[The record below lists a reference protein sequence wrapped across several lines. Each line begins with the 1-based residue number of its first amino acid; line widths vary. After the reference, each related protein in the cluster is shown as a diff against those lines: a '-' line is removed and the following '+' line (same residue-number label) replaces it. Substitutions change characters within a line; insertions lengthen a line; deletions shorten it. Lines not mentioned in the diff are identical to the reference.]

1 MDFAHSHMLP
11 LLWLIPLLVIFLA
24 VAFRRKRRALTTF
37 IHHDLLEQLT
47 SSVSRRKQT
56 LKVALLV
63 LAALLTVLAL
73 ARPQYGKKLQMSKRK
88 GIDIV
93 IVMDTSESMLAEDI
107 KPNRLQ
113 RAKHEVST
121 LIDRLQGDR
130 VALVAFA
137 GQSFIQCPLTL
148 DYGAAK
154 MFLDIIDTNLIPEPG
169 TAIGKAIERAAG
181 VFDQQERKY
190 KVMILITDGEDH
202 RSDPVAA
209 AKKAAEEG
217 IRIYTIGVGSPGGVP
232 IPIRGQQGGLLE
244 YKKDRFGET
253 VMSKLDEIALQNI
266 ALEADGKYFRA
277 TMGEM
282 ELDRIL
288 EDLSKLE
295 RRELKSREL
304 TLGEDRYQFFVL
316 ATVLLL
322 TAEAMLGDRKRRR
335 RDERATD

>member
-1 MDFAHSHMLP
+1 MNFAYAHMLP
-11 LLWLIPLLVIFLA
+11 LLWLVPLLVIFLIM
-24 VAFRRKRRALTTF
+24 AFRRRRRALMIF
-37 IHHDLLEQLT
+37 VREELAEKLT
-47 SSVSRRKQT
+47 VSVSRRKQT
-56 LKVALLV
+56 LKAALVV
-63 LAALLTVLAL
+63 LAVLLTVLAL
-73 ARPQYGKKLQMSKRK
+73 ARPQYGQKLQMTKRK
-88 GIDIV
+88 GMDIV

-107 KPNRLQ
+107 KPNRLE

-130 VALVAFA
+130 IALVAFA

-154 MFLDIIDTNLIPEPG
+154 MFLDIMDTNLIPEPG
-169 TAIGKAIERAAG
+169 TAIGKSIETAIG

-202 RSDPVAA
+202 RSDPLAA

-244 YKKDRFGET
+244 YKKDRRGET
-253 VMSKLDEIALQNI
+253 VMSKLDEMTLQNI
-266 ALEADGKYFRA
+266 ALETDGKYFRA

-288 EDLSKLE
+288 EDLSKME
-295 RRELKSREL
+295 KRELKSREL
-304 TLGEDRYQFFVL
+304 ALGEDRYQFFVL

-335 RDERATD
+335 RDDRATD